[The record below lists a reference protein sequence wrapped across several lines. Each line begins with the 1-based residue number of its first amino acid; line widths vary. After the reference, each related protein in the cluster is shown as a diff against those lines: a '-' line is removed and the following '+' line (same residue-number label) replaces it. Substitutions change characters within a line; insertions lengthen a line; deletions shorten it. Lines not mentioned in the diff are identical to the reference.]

1 MAKSPMVI
9 IPPSKKSAPATTVT
23 AAAAPVVI
31 PAASEATLAVDELLP
46 PVKQPVLEV
55 VSAKKDKDGW
65 VRIVMLETIDP
76 PPKVGRFDVA
86 DLLNVARLSAKA
98 VYLLPPQ
105 VAEVL
110 IDRKK
115 ASAVQEG

>member
-1 MAKSPMVI
+1 MVI
-9 IPPSKKSAPATTVT
+9 VSPTKKSAPATTVT
-23 AAAAPVVI
+23 ATAAPVVI
-31 PAASEATLAVDELLP
+31 PAAPEATLAVDELLP
-46 PVKQPVLEV
+46 PVVKQPALEV
-55 VSAKKDKDGW
+55 VSVKKDKDGW
-65 VRIVMLETIDP
+65 QKVVMLETIDP

-86 DLLNVARLSAKA
+86 DLLGVARLSAKA

-115 ASAVQEG
+115 ASAVNEG

>member
-1 MAKSPMVI
+1 MVI
-9 IPPSKKSAPATTVT
+9 VSPIKKSAPVAPATVT
-23 AAAAPVVI
+23 ATAAPTV
-31 PAASEATLAVDELLP
+31 SEATLVVDELLP
-46 PVKQPVLEV
+46 PAPVKPVLEV

-76 PPKVGRFDVA
+76 PPKIGRFDVA
-86 DLLNVARLSAKA
+86 DLLNVTRLSAKA